1 MSPRGWNNGKCSLT
15 PAQASELILD
25 IHIQG
30 KRGRLGGSGRKSHHG
45 KGNQLSLLPQKTSER
60 AVSLSSVG
68 LQADAF
74 IRASTGQV
82 SGVCA

>member
-1 MSPRGWNNGKCSLT
+1 MASAAWT

-30 KRGRLGGSGRKSHHG
+30 REAGLGGSGRKSHHG

-60 AVSLSSVG
+60 GLCPSVLWG
-68 LQADAF
+68 CKQMPL
-74 IRASTGQV
+74 
-82 SGVCA
+82 